1 VTKKKKRRQD
11 SERETEL
18 QVSLQKKNLYFYSL
32 GENLFSAIVGF
43 LCIRTLGS

>member
-1 VTKKKKRRQD
+1 VTKKKKRKQD